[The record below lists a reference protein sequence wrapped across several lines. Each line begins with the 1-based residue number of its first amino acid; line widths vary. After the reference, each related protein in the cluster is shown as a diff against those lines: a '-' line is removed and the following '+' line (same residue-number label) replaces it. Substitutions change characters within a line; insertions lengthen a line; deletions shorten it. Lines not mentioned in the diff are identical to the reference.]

1 MGVPQILIIVLFSIN
16 LGINIAKHGE
26 EKEEKYN
33 FWLALIDILI
43 ECFILYCGGFFSK

>member
-1 MGVPQILIIVLFSIN
+1 MGIPQILIIILFAIN

-26 EKEEKYN
+26 DKEEKYN
-33 FWLALIDILI
+33 FWLALISTLI

>member
-1 MGVPQILIIVLFSIN
+1 MGIPQILIIILFAIN

-26 EKEEKYN
+26 DKEEKYN
-33 FWLALIDILI
+33 FWSTLIGTLI